1 MTKFDVNILNKT
13 YKKIAFLQ
21 KLLYIFNDFS
31 CSICYN
37 NGKAKEKWGVHME
50 TVKMEVQF
58 LVAGSL
64 PSDEVLI
71 KEFKERF
78 EKSCTSKSRLAII
91 SEIKCQNNIETMQH
105 NQAEIQKLNSE
116 IQRLQSILS
125 DIKVYVNK
133 IEV

>member
-1 MTKFDVNILNKT
+1 
-13 YKKIAFLQ
+13 
-21 KLLYIFNDFS
+21 
-31 CSICYN
+31 
-37 NGKAKEKWGVHME
+37 ME

-105 NQAEIQKLNSE
+105 DQADIEKLKSE
-116 IQRLQSILS
+116 IQRLQNVLS
-125 DIKVYVNK
+125 DVKEYVNK
-133 IEV
+133 IDI